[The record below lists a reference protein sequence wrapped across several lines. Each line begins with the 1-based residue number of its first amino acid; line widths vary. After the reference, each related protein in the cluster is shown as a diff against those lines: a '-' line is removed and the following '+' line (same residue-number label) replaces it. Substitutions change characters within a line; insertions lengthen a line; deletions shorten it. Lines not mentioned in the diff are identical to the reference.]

1 LVFRKQKELVV
12 KPFIVG
18 QEVAVFVKAWLEE
31 ERLVLVAP
39 ITRTTHACVEVDGCL
54 YRKKDGRSYE
64 RSYSRTIRHLAD
76 VDPAV
81 LKRYQL
87 ESDFEAQKVW
97 VSGRLTKVVAGSL
110 DNETL
115 ERATA
120 LCKEIQELL
129 KAKV

>member
-1 LVFRKQKELVV
+1 MKSFVT
-12 KPFIVG
+12 G
-18 QEVAVFVKAWLEE
+18 QEVAVFVKAWLEA

-39 ITRTTHACVEVDGCL
+39 ITRATQACVEVNGCL
-54 YRKKDGRSYE
+54 YRKKDGRSYD
-64 RSYSRTIRHLAD
+64 RSYNRTIRHIAD

-97 VSGRLTKVVAGSL
+97 ASGRLTKVVAGSL

-115 ERATA
+115 ERAIA